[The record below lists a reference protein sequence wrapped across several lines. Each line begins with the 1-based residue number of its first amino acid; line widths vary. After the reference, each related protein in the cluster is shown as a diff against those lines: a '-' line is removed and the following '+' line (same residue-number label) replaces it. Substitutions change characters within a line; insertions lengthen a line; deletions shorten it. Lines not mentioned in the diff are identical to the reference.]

1 MLSPKDPCRYPLALL
16 QEFQSVDFIH
26 HTANSNP
33 FHQMSTI
40 NLFTPTRPLTYQVSL
55 FSQLPFPQPL
65 WVSVPYSTSRVESW
79 PIVLLCPV
87 DGFLCTIAEVST
99 LKKSKCCMSKESG
112 VQVLRIFLVIRAH
125 LAYGWTISGLLP
137 RGFTADNSSKI
148 LWRWVLSRPLVFCQS
163 STLVP
168 LIQKSSFL

>member
-99 LKKSKCCMSKESG
+99 WKKSKCCMSKEFG
-112 VQVLRIFLVIRAH
+112 VQGLQYFWQSERISHTGEQFLVCF
-125 LAYGWTISGLLP
+125 LGDLL
-137 RGFTADNSSKI
+137 
-148 LWRWVLSRPLVFCQS
+148 
-163 STLVP
+163 
-168 LIQKSSFL
+168 LIIVQRFFDDESLEDF